1 MSLSSRLTRRFF
13 PRGASAPHLP
23 AQTAGV
29 TGPVADFTLPV
40 EQLLSVAD
48 AHSWVAAPS
57 GGAAQQCACCGAQGT
72 FTVQRQPVCV
82 TCASV
87 FSFGKPGLDER
98 AALIWLP
105 WFTQG
110 ALNRLVGGHLQATH
124 RAIGSGKSSAGM
136 AHLDEILH
144 AAREA
149 ATRKL
154 GVVTPSALLDVLD
167 DPATRAAFAGSGIR
181 LLPLGVWQR
190 ENGRNAFFEN
200 AQSTGSVD
208 P

>member
-1 MSLSSRLTRRFF
+1 
-13 PRGASAPHLP
+13 
-23 AQTAGV
+23 
-29 TGPVADFTLPV
+29 
-40 EQLLSVAD
+40 
-48 AHSWVAAPS
+48 
-57 GGAAQQCACCGAQGT
+57 
-72 FTVQRQPVCV
+72 
-82 TCASV
+82 
-87 FSFGKPGLDER
+87 
-98 AALIWLP
+98 
-105 WFTQG
+105 
-110 ALNRLVGGHLQATH
+110 
-124 RAIGSGKSSAGM
+124 M

>member
-1 MSLSSRLTRRFF
+1 M
-13 PRGASAPHLP
+13 
-23 AQTAGV
+23 
-29 TGPVADFTLPV
+29 
-40 EQLLSVAD
+40 
-48 AHSWVAAPS
+48 AAPS
-57 GGAAQQCACCGAQGT
+57 GGAAPQCACCGAPGT
-72 FTVQRQPVCV
+72 FILQRQPVCV

-110 ALNRLVGGHLQATH
+110 ALNRLVGGHLQAAH
-124 RAIGSGKSSAGM
+124 RNVDSGKSSAGI
-136 AHLDEILH
+136 AHLDEVLH
-144 AAREA
+144 AAKDA

-154 GVVTPSALLDVLD
+154 GVLTPSALLDVLD

-190 ENGRNAFFEN
+190 ENGRNAFFDEG
-200 AQSTGSVD
+200 QSTGSVD
-208 P
+208 A